1 MRRPEVRPALA
12 REPLGFTA
20 PPSLDLG
27 VVAAGEDGGDGAPL
41 PEVRARILRIFEQ
54 AVAEAFLR
62 ARGLLAHD
70 AGEEANARIEQD
82 QGCDLSTRERVIA
95 DRNFLECAA
104 FDQPLVDAFEAAAE
118 DDGAGPLR
126 ERRHAPLREWKPARA
141 HENARTR
148 LAGGERRLDGTGEHV
163 RAHHHAW
170 RAARR
175 RVVQRTLPGGPH
187 R

>member
-27 VVAAGEDGGDGAPL
+27 VVAAGEDGRDGPTL
-41 PEVRARILRIFEQ
+41 PELRPRILRIFEQ

-82 QGCDLSTRERVIA
+82 QGCDFAAREHVIA
-95 DRNFLECAA
+95 DRNLFERAA
-104 FDQPLVDAFEAAAE
+104 FNQPLVDAFGAAAE

-126 ERRHAPLREWKPARA
+126 ERRHARLRDWNPARA
-141 HENARTR
+141 HEQA
-148 LAGGERRLDGTGEHV
+148 L
-163 RAHHHAW
+163 
-170 RAARR
+170 
-175 RVVQRTLPGGPH
+175 
-187 R
+187 